1 MSAFLACNITML
13 NVAQFEK
20 FADDAA
26 YRAKRIEDFVKE
38 IVERT
43 GSNIIVPD
51 GDVDFAVRAEQ
62 LPGIIDEL
70 VDIVR
75 EMLLGNVFDT
85 CMRELPIEGIYILVA
100 GGDSF
105 GDSPDT
111 TGYETLT
118 TIYDLG
124 LRSLFGMF

>member
-1 MSAFLACNITML
+1 MQRT
-13 NVAQFEK
+13 AQS
-20 FADDAA
+20 
-26 YRAKRIEDFVKE
+26 AKRIEDFVKE
-38 IVERT
+38 LIERT

-62 LPGIIDEL
+62 LPGLIAEL
-70 VDIVR
+70 VGIVR
-75 EMLLGNVFDT
+75 EMLLGNVYDT
-85 CMRELPIEGIYILVA
+85 CMRELPIECIYILVA

-105 GDSPDT
+105 GDSPST
-111 TGYETLT
+111 AGYETLT